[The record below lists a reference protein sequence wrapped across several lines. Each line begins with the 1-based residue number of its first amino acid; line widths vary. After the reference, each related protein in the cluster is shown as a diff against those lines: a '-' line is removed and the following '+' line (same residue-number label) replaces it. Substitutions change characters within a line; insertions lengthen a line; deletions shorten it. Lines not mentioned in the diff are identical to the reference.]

1 VLTREIV
8 AFAVIAVG
16 LFLLIAVSILKPV
29 PEPWLGVLVIG
40 IFLAIT
46 FVPVG
51 IMLATRGVLPRVLVT
66 EYLPLPLALVE
77 PPSEQARGLFEG
89 FILPAVGAVV
99 KMVDGGPAEKAY
111 DVVKRVREFFEREL
125 GSLSSV
131 EAIQRRLAE
140 LGLYNDV
147 ENVDERKNLEYSM
160 ASLVHWVAR
169 YRNLAM
175 HSHRVDPRPVDAWF
189 ALRVA
194 LFYIQARYRV
204 DRARFYATC
213 PRCRTVNVVEL
224 RGAGWLQVVTFRCVK
239 CGHRFDVKLTPG
251 AVLESYEVGAVAV

>member
-1 VLTREIV
+1 MSARGIV

-16 LFLLIAVSILKPV
+16 LFLLTVVPYLKPV

-40 IFLAIT
+40 IAFVTT
-46 FVPVG
+46 FVLVG
-51 IMLATRGVLPRVLVT
+51 IMLTVRGVLPRVLVT

-77 PPSEQARGLFEG
+77 PPSEQTRGLFEG

-125 GSLSSV
+125 GSLSNV

-140 LGLYNDV
+140 LGLYSDV
-147 ENVDERKNLEYSM
+147 EDVDERKNLEYSM

-169 YRNLAM
+169 YRNLVM

-224 RGAGWLQVVTFRCVK
+224 RGAEWLQEVTFRCVK

-251 AVLESYEVGAVAV
+251 AVLESYGVGG